1 MVVSSGSRSR
11 AWKSGGLR
19 VLGSVLALL
28 LVFQFVS
35 IGDVWEAFQRLPI
48 PVWLAALMLFL
59 AGHALSAAKW
69 ALLIDARLPFGRIF
83 RAHLAGLAANLA
95 LPGVA
100 GGDVVRAGLV
110 YNAVPDRGRLAAG
123 SLADRLIDTLALLLI
138 MLAGAWGLWAGSGF
152 FLAVA
157 WRLAALALP
166 VAALFLLSARLVQ
179 FWPRHFADHRK
190 KPIRLAAKLAN
201 ACATLAA
208 VPARLVACLAISLAV
223 QGLFVAIN
231 SQIADYLGIH
241 IAFAGWAYAWAGAK
255 IVAILPISLG
265 GLGVRE
271 GTMAMMLQPHGAS
284 ARAIVA
290 TGLLWQTIL
299 YASGILGLLVQTL
312 AARTARR
319 SNLIDP
325 SSQEHA

>member
-1 MVVSSGSRSR
+1 M
-11 AWKSGGLR
+11 
-19 VLGSVLALL
+19 ALFL
-28 LVFQFVS
+28 IFNFVS
-35 IGDVWEAFQRLPI
+35 MGDVWEGFRRLPL
-48 PVWLAALMLFL
+48 PVWLAALVLFL

-110 YNAVPDRGRLAAG
+110 YNLVPEKGRLAAG

-138 MLAGAWGLWAGSGF
+138 TLAGAWALWGGAVSF
-152 FLAVA
+152 IAVA
-157 WRLAALALP
+157 WRLAAIALP
-166 VAALFLLSARLVQ
+166 VGALLLATARFER
-179 FWPRHFADHRK
+179 FWPRHFAEYRSR
-190 KPIRLAAKLAN
+190 PIRLAAKLAN
-201 ACATLAA
+201 ACAQLAA
-208 VPARLVACLAISLAV
+208 EPWRLVACLAISLAV
-223 QGLFVAIN
+223 QTLFVAIN
-231 SQIADYLGIH
+231 AQIAGYLDLQ

-271 GTMAMMLQPHGAS
+271 GTMAMMLQPHGGS
-284 ARAIVA
+284 PRGVVA

-299 YASGILGLLVQTL
+299 YASGVLGLLVQTL
-312 AARTARR
+312 AERPAAAAE
-319 SNLIDP
+319 P
-325 SSQEHA
+325 APQEPA